1 MAILFNHSITRVNV
15 HPKYEPHRFEF
26 ECSLS
31 IERDYKKKVG
41 RKYLFLPIYEIIPVA
56 VVRNA
61 GLFDDR
67 KELVCELKDFE
78 SEYYYFEDD
87 VLYEKPH
94 CTICMSDK
102 SSKEIHFGTVEE
114 LNAYV
119 DELKSKAP
127 HIEI

>member
-1 MAILFNHSITRVNV
+1 MAILFNHAITRVNV
-15 HPKYEPHRFEF
+15 FPKYKPFRF

-31 IERDYKKKVG
+31 IERDFKKKIGV
-41 RKYLFLPIYEIIPVA
+41 KYWFLPVYEIIPVA

-67 KELVCELKDFE
+67 KELVCELKDFK
-78 SEYYYFEDD
+78 SDHHYFEDD
-87 VLYEKPH
+87 VLYKKPH

-102 SSKEIHFGTVEE
+102 SHKDVYFDTVEE

>member
-15 HPKYEPHRFEF
+15 HPKYQPFRF

-31 IERDYKKKVG
+31 IERDFKMRVG
-41 RKYLFLPIYEIIPVA
+41 RKYLFFSVYKIIPVA
-56 VVRNA
+56 VVRNT
-61 GLFDDR
+61 GLFHDHN
-67 KELVCELKDFE
+67 EFVCELKDFK
-78 SEYYYFEDD
+78 SDYYYFESD

-94 CTICMSDK
+94 CTICMNDK
-102 SSKEIHFGTVEE
+102 SSKQIHFNTVGE

-119 DELKSKAP
+119 EDIKSKAP

>member
-15 HPKYEPHRFEF
+15 HPKYKPHRF

-31 IERDYKKKVG
+31 IVRDFKHKVG
-41 RKYLFLPIYEIIPVA
+41 RKYLFFPVYEIIPIA
-56 VVRNA
+56 VVRTS
-61 GLFDDR
+61 GLFEDR
-67 KELVCELKDFE
+67 QGFVCELKDFK
-78 SEYYYFEDD
+78 SEYYYFGEDD

-94 CTICMSDK
+94 CTICMNDK
-102 SSKEIHFGTVEE
+102 STKQVHFGTVEE
-114 LNAYV
+114 LNSYV